1 MIDLEK
7 QYQKYLNKNIYI
19 NMSRGVPDARQL
31 DLSESILNVLRSGN
45 CLKINNIDYRNY
57 GLLDGIPECK
67 DLFSTILDIP
77 QNNII
82 IGGNSSLALMYD
94 AISKSMTNGVCGS
107 TPWNKLS
114 KVKWLCPVPGY
125 DRHFAICE
133 YFGIEMINI
142 PMNEDGPDMDLVEKY
157 IKDDSVKGIWC
168 VPKYSNPTGITYS
181 DEAVR
186 RFAKLRPAAK
196 DFRIYW
202 DNAYAVHDLYEEKKE
217 RLLNIYSEC
226 KKNNN
231 EDIVYIFTSTS
242 KITFPGAG
250 ISAMA
255 ASESNKK
262 DMLEQMKVQIIGYD
276 KINQYRHALF
286 LKDLKNIM
294 KRHADILRPKFEL
307 VERIF
312 SKELIGFAT
321 WSKPLGGYF
330 ISLNVKGCAKE
341 VVERCKKAG
350 VILTNSGATYPY
362 GIDSSNSNI
371 RIAPSS
377 VSLKELEIALRIICL
392 SVKLETKQS

>member
-1 MIDLEK
+1 MNILKKE
-7 QYQKYLNKNIYI
+7 LKNCLDKRVYI
-19 NMSRGVPDARQL
+19 NMSRGIPDICQL
-31 DLSESILNVLRSGN
+31 NIS
-45 CLKINNIDYRNY
+45 NNILDVVNSNFHQIKNDVDYRNY

-67 DLFSTILDIP
+67 ELFSNILDLP
-77 QNNII
+77 EENII
-82 IGGNSSLALMYD
+82 IGGNSSLSLMYN
-94 AISKSMTNGVCGS
+94 AISKSMTHGVCGS
-107 TPWNKLS
+107 TPWCKLS

-133 YFGIEMINI
+133 FFDIEMINI
-142 PMNEDGPDMDLVEKY
+142 PMNSEGPDMDLIEQY

-181 DEAVR
+181 DEVVK
-186 RFAKLRPAAK
+186 RFAKLKPAAK

-202 DNAYAVHDLYEEKKE
+202 DNAYAIHDLHDDKKDN
-217 RLLNIYSEC
+217 LLNIFSEC
-226 KKNNN
+226 KKNDN

-250 ISAMA
+250 VSAIA
-255 ASESNKK
+255 FSKNNKM
-262 DMLEQMKVQIIGYD
+262 DMLNQMKIQTIGYD

-286 LKDLKNIM
+286 LKNIDNIM
-294 KRHADILRPKFEL
+294 KQHSDILRPKFKL
-307 VERIF
+307 VEKIF
-312 SKELIGFAT
+312 SEELTGIAT

-350 VILTNSGATYPY
+350 VILTNAGATYPY
-362 GIDSSNSNI
+362 GIDPMNSNI

-377 VSLKELEIALRIICL
+377 VSLEDLETALKIICL
-392 SVKLETKQS
+392 CVKLETK

>member
-1 MIDLEK
+1 MNILEAKYKNYIDK
-7 QYQKYLNKNIYI
+7 KICI
-19 NMSRGVPDARQL
+19 NMSRGIPDICQL
-31 DLSESILNVLRSGN
+31 NISNNIFDIINPNVHVIKDG
-45 CLKINNIDYRNY
+45 IDYRNY

-67 DLFSTILDIP
+67 ELFSNILNVP
-77 QNNII
+77 EENII
-82 IGGNSSLALMYD
+82 VGGNSSLALMYN

-107 TPWNKLS
+107 TPWSKLK

-142 PMNEDGPDMDLVEKY
+142 PLNDGGPDMDLVEKL
-157 IKDDSVKGIWC
+157 IKDDSIKGIWC

-181 DEAVR
+181 DEVVK
-186 RFAKLRPAAK
+186 RFAKLIPAAK

-202 DNAYAVHDLYEEKKE
+202 DNAYAIHDLYNDKKDN
-217 RLLNIYSEC
+217 LLNIYSEC

-231 EDIVYIFTSTS
+231 EDIVYVFTSTS

-250 ISAMA
+250 VSAIA
-255 ASESNKK
+255 LSKSNKI
-262 DMLEQMKVQIIGYD
+262 DMLNQMKIQTIGYD

-286 LKDLKNIM
+286 LKNINFIM
-294 KRHADILRPKFEL
+294 KQHSDLLRPKFEL
-307 VERIF
+307 VEKIF
-312 SKELIGFAT
+312 SEELTGIAT

-341 VVERCKKAG
+341 VVERCKDAG
-350 VILTNSGATYPY
+350 VILTNAGATYPY
-362 GIDSSNSNI
+362 GIDPSNSNI

-377 VSLKELEIALRIICL
+377 VSIDELETALKIICL
-392 SVKLETKQS
+392 CVKLETK

>member
-1 MIDLEK
+1 MNILKKEYK
-7 QYQKYLNKNIYI
+7 NYLNKKIYI
-19 NMSRGVPDARQL
+19 NMSRGIPDTAQL
-31 DLSESILNVLRSGN
+31 DLSNDVLNILNAN
-45 CLKINNIDYRNY
+45 ICLNLDNFDYRNY

-67 DLFSTILDIP
+67 ELFSNLLNVP
-77 QNNII
+77 EENII
-82 IGGNSSLALMYD
+82 VGGNSSLALMYN

-107 TPWNKLS
+107 TPWCKLD

-142 PMNEDGPDMDLVEKY
+142 PMNGDGPDMDLVEQY

-181 DEAVR
+181 DEVVK
-186 RFAKLRPAAK
+186 RFAKLKPAAK

-202 DNAYAVHDLYEEKKE
+202 DNAYAIHDLYGDKKDN
-217 RLLNIYSEC
+217 LLNIFLEC

-250 ISAMA
+250 VSAMA
-255 ASESNKK
+255 LSDNNKK
-262 DMLEQMKVQIIGYD
+262 DMLNQMKVQTIGYD

-286 LKDLKNIM
+286 LKNIDVIM
-294 KRHADILRPKFEL
+294 KQHSDILRPKFEL
-307 VERIF
+307 VENIF
-312 SKELIGFAT
+312 SKELTGIAT

-350 VILTNSGATYPY
+350 VILTNAGATYPY
-362 GIDSSNSNI
+362 GIDPKNSNI

-377 VSLKELEIALRIICL
+377 VSLEDLETALKIICL
-392 SVKLETKQS
+392 CVKLETK

>member
-1 MIDLEK
+1 MNILEK
-7 QYQKYLNKNIYI
+7 EYKKYLDKNIYI
-19 NMSRGVPDARQL
+19 NMYRGVPDTYQL
-31 DLSESILNVLRSGN
+31 DLS
-45 CLKINNIDYRNY
+45 NNILDVLNSNSSPKGNGVDYRNY
-57 GLLDGIPECK
+57 GLLDGIEECK
-67 DLFSTILDIP
+67 KIFSDILDIP

-82 IGGNSSLALMYD
+82 IGGNSSLALMYN

-107 TPWNKLS
+107 TPWCKLN

-142 PMNEDGPDMDLVEKY
+142 PMNSDGPDMDLIEQY

-181 DEAVR
+181 DEVVR
-186 RFAKLRPAAK
+186 RFAKLKPAAK

-202 DNAYAVHDLYEEKKE
+202 DNAYAIHDLYDDN
-217 RLLNIYSEC
+217 RDNLLNIFSEC
-226 KKNNN
+226 KKNDN

-250 ISAMA
+250 VSAMA
-255 ASESNKK
+255 LSDSNKK
-262 DMLEQMKVQIIGYD
+262 DMLNQMRIQTIGYD

-286 LKDLKNIM
+286 LKDIKEIM
-294 KRHADILRPKFEL
+294 KKHADKLRPKFEL
-307 VERIF
+307 VNKIF
-312 SKELIGFAT
+312 SHELTGIAT

-330 ISLNVKGCAKE
+330 VSLNVKGCAKE
-341 VVERCKKAG
+341 VVERCKKVG
-350 VILTNSGATYPY
+350 VILTNAGATYPY
-362 GIDSSNSNI
+362 GIDQSNSNI

-377 VSLKELEIALRIICL
+377 VSLAELETALKIICL
-392 SVKLETKQS
+392 CVKLEAK